1 MRILQTNI
9 LHTGE
14 RDQTDYEKNWETAD
28 PVANLNLISSDTGVC
43 PNFSTADT
51 SAEGGPFQQ
60 RPYHGFHRVSPAG

>member
-1 MRILQTNI
+1 MLPSHSTDSVLEPRPDTEMRILQKNI

-43 PNFSTADT
+43 PNFSTALT
-51 SAEGGPFQQ
+51 S
-60 RPYHGFHRVSPAG
+60 